1 MTPRERVL
9 GIGVG
14 SILALAG
21 CQYVFMQYRSAVA
34 SRQARVETLDQQI
47 LEAQETLLQ
56 GAYADR
62 MMGEYLVRSLPSDIE
77 KARADY
83 TRWLYEIITLV
94 ELRDASVSFTNTLP
108 AGDLYKRHQF
118 KLSGKT
124 DQRGWLELMHL
135 FYTKDYLHRI
145 SNLVV
150 RPFREGGLFVD
161 MTIDVIGLEAALP
174 DLASPTTT
182 SPMVDSFAAY
192 ADPILNRNFFSP
204 PNQPPKF
211 TTPSRLTAT
220 LGQSPDLSVQAE
232 DPEQDSVRYAIVG
245 EAPEG
250 LELDSRTGA
259 IKWNPKTIGN
269 YPLAVEAIDSGY
281 PAQRTEQ
288 RFEIAVVN
296 PPPPPP
302 PAKEPEPTPG
312 FDDATQTVLT
322 ALVQGGGDWTA
333 WMKVRTLGTT
343 VKLRPG
349 DKFEIG
355 RLSGTVVDVN
365 SRFVTLESEGRRFEL
380 RPAGNLAEAAKSADG
395 QSSPQGDATP
405 VESPTPG
412 ATVANESQPVAET
425 ATALTD
431 DAPPS
436 ETTPATAEQTPTPE
450 PNAVPAS
457 ESDGATLAPATD
469 T

>member
-34 SRQARVETLDQQI
+34 ARQARVDALDQQI
-47 LEAQETLLQ
+47 LEAQERLLQ

-124 DQRGWLELMHL
+124 DQRGWVELMHL

-145 SNLVV
+145 SNLAV

-161 MTIDVIGLEAALP
+161 MTIDVIGLDAAQP
-174 DLASPTTT
+174 DLAAPTAA

-204 PNQPPKF
+204 PNQSPKF

-220 LGQSPDLSVQAE
+220 LGQSPNLVIKAE
-232 DPEQDSVRYAIVG
+232 DPEKDSVRYAIVG
-245 EAPEG
+245 DAPEG
-250 LELDSRTGA
+250 LELDSRSGA
-259 IKWNPKTIGN
+259 IKWNPKTPGS

-281 PAQRTEQ
+281 PARRIEQ

-302 PAKEPEPTPG
+302 PAKEPEPAPG

-333 WMKVRTLGTT
+333 WMKVRTQGTT

-380 RPAGNLAEAAKSADG
+380 RPAGNLAEAAKAAEGPAKPEESSAPVET
-395 QSSPQGDATP
+395 QTP
-405 VESPTPG
+405 VVAVAEEPSLVAEVADAATTPPAPTGEASPPAGASPAAEPTPIV
-412 ATVANESQPVAET
+412 TP
-425 ATALTD
+425 
-431 DAPPS
+431 APQPS
-436 ETTPATAEQTPTPE
+436 ETPAPE
-450 PNAVPAS
+450 
-457 ESDGATLAPATD
+457 
-469 T
+469 

>member
-34 SRQARVETLDQQI
+34 ARQTRVDALDQQI
-47 LEAQETLLQ
+47 LEAQEKLLQ

-83 TRWLYEIITLV
+83 TRWLYEIITMV

-124 DQRGWLELMHL
+124 DQRGWVELMHL

-161 MTIDVIGLEAALP
+161 MTIDVIGLDAAQP
-174 DLASPTTT
+174 DLAAPTAT
-182 SPMVDSFAAY
+182 SPMVDSFATY

-204 PNQPPKF
+204 PNQAPKF

-220 LGQSPDLSVQAE
+220 LGQSPNLAVKAE
-232 DPEQDSVRYAIVG
+232 DPEKDSVRYAIVG

-259 IKWNPKTIGN
+259 IRWNPKAPGS
-269 YPLAVEAIDSGY
+269 YPLAVEAIDAGY
-281 PAQRTEQ
+281 PAQRVEQ

-302 PAKEPEPTPG
+302 PAKEPEPAPG

-333 WMKVRTLGTT
+333 WMKVRTQGTT

-380 RPAGNLAEAAKSADG
+380 RPAGNLAEAAKAAEGPAKAEESSA
-395 QSSPQGDATP
+395 QAETQTP
-405 VESPTPG
+405 V
-412 ATVANESQPVAET
+412 VAVAEEPSPVAEVADA
-425 ATALTD
+425 ATAPA
-431 DAPPS
+431 APTGEASPPAGAS
-436 ETTPATAEQTPTPE
+436 PAAEPTPIVTPTPQ
-450 PNAVPAS
+450 PS
-457 ESDGATLAPATD
+457 EAPAPE
-469 T
+469 

>member
-9 GIGVG
+9 GIGIG
-14 SILALAG
+14 SVLALAG

-34 SRQARVETLDQQI
+34 SRQARVEALDQQI
-47 LEAQETLLQ
+47 LEAQEKLLQ

-62 MMGEYLVRSLPSDIE
+62 MMGEYLVRSLPSDTE

-83 TRWLYEIITLV
+83 TRWLYEIITMV
-94 ELRDASVSFTNTLP
+94 ELRDASVKFTNTIP
-108 AGDLYKRHQF
+108 AGDLYHRHGF

-145 SNLVV
+145 SDLTV
-150 RPFREGGLFVD
+150 RPGREGGLVVD
-161 MTIDVIGLEAALP
+161 MTIDAIGLSTAQP

-204 PNQPPKF
+204 PNQSPKF
-211 TTPSRLTAT
+211 TTPSQLTAT
-220 LGQSPDLSVQAE
+220 LGQSPSLTIAAE
-232 DPEQDSVRYAIVG
+232 DPEKDSVRYAIVG
-245 EAPEG
+245 DAPEG
-250 LELDSRTGA
+250 LELDPKTGT
-259 IKWNPKTIGN
+259 IKWNPTTLGN

-302 PAKEPEPTPG
+302 PAKEPEPAPG

-333 WMKVRTLGTT
+333 WMKVRTQGTT

-395 QSSPQGDATP
+395 PEKTPENATSTEPASPENSAGVPPSGGPVKAATDGDAPST
-405 VESPTPG
+405 VEP
-412 ATVANESQPVAET
+412 
-425 ATALTD
+425 
-431 DAPPS
+431 
-436 ETTPATAEQTPTPE
+436 TPTP
-450 PNAVPAS
+450 VPAS
-457 ESDGATLAPATD
+457 ATEPSPAPTPDGSETNPAAATD
-469 T
+469 S